1 MWLELRKEGSWGEG
15 DGVVRALRRGQCP
28 PSIIAVLTLGPGCHC
43 PHSKLES
50 LRLWADEVE
59 PRFRPQW
66 AQGQAI
72 YRLAVWPWLYPAVQW
87 R

>member
-1 MWLELRKEGSWGEG
+1 MRLELRKEGSRGEG
-15 DGVVRALRRGQCP
+15 DGVGRALRRGQCP

-43 PHSKLES
+43 PHLKLES
-50 LRLWADEVE
+50 LRLWGDEVE

-66 AQGQAI
+66 AQGQAT
-72 YRLAVWPWLYPAVQW
+72 YRLAVWPWLYLAVQW